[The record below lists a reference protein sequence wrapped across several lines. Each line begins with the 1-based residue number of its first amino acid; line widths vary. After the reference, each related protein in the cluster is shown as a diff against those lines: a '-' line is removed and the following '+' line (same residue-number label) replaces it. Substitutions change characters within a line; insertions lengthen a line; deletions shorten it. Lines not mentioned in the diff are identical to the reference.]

1 MGWRRRKPGLR
12 LTDEEVYG
20 QLEKTE
26 RTGALF
32 LWRYS
37 HSQILQLFERFGI
50 LDRMRA
56 LGYPSPQLTFH
67 VEEGL
72 HHLLFT
78 IEGIEEPLLDLRL
91 NEESRIVNGLPALGC
106 EPMAVLVIQWISLQN
121 VRGEFTRERPRL
133 PGQSFPGLGVGRRV
147 YRLLWKIAREV
158 GKDALSAYPMY
169 YHNAIYY
176 SGGFSYLDPKKNGEL
191 IALRRDL
198 KGESLETA
206 SDGINRGQ
214 LLEATTGKAVDWNP
228 GEMYAPVS
236 RRLSSYFSN
245 EGFKAEVERTASR
258 RSFRLA
264 KS

>member
-1 MGWRRRKPGLR
+1 MGWRRRNADLR

-37 HSQILQLFERFGI
+37 HSQLLQMFERFGI
-50 LDRMRA
+50 LARMRA
-56 LGYPSPQLTFH
+56 LGYPSPRLTFH

-78 IEGIEEPLLDLRL
+78 AEGIEDPLLDLRL
-91 NEESRIVNGLPALGC
+91 NEESRIVSGQPALGS
-106 EPMAVLVIQWISLQN
+106 EPMAVLVIQWVSLQN
-121 VRGEFTRERPRL
+121 VRGDFTPERPRL
-133 PGQSFPGLGVGRRV
+133 PGQKFPGLGVGRRL
-147 YRLLWKIAREV
+147 YRLLWKTAREI

-169 YHNAIYY
+169 YHNAVYY
-176 SGGFSYLDPKKNGEL
+176 SGGFSYLNPEKNGEL

-198 KGESLETA
+198 EGVPLDTV
-206 SDGINRGQ
+206 SDAINRGQ
-214 LLEATTGKAVDWNP
+214 LVEATTGKAVDWNP

-236 RRLSSYFSN
+236 SRLSSYFSS
-245 EGFKAEVERTASR
+245 ESYRAEVERTASE

-264 KS
+264 ES

>member
-1 MGWRRRKPGLR
+1 MGWRRRKTGLR

-37 HSQILQLFERFGI
+37 HSQLLQLFERFGI
-50 LDRMRA
+50 LARMRA
-56 LGYPSPQLTFH
+56 LGYPSPLLTFH

-78 IEGIEEPLLDLRL
+78 IEGIEDPLLELRL
-91 NEESRIVNGLPALGC
+91 NEESRIVDGLPALGC
-106 EPMAVLVIQWISLQN
+106 EPMAVLVIQWVSLQN
-121 VRGEFTRERPRL
+121 VRGEFTPVRPRL
-133 PGQSFPGLGVGRRV
+133 PGQNFPGLGAGRRV
-147 YRLLWKIAREV
+147 YRLLWKIAREI

-169 YHNAIYY
+169 YHNAVYY
-176 SGGFSYLDPKKNGEL
+176 SGGFSYLDPQKNGEL

-198 KGESLETA
+198 KDVPLKVA
-206 SDGINRGQ
+206 SDGINLGQ
-214 LLEATTGKAVDWNP
+214 LLDATTGKAVDWNP

-236 RRLSSYFSN
+236 RRLSSYFS
-245 EGFKAEVERTASR
+245 GDGYIAEVERTASQR
-258 RSFRLA
+258 TFRLA
-264 KS
+264 ES